1 MAAFELARRLAAG
14 AAHDLPEHRMVGV
27 PAAVVAHQ
35 GADVVRQRIEVGEDL
50 VQRLCGPVAAL
61 RRRGVE
67 VVDVGR
73 MVAVVMDLHR
83 LGVDVRLVLV
93 CRVGQGIEFEGS
105 RRRLGVSRADDARGR
120 DRAKAGENMTTVQHR
135 VPPLG

>member
-1 MAAFELARRLAAG
+1 MICQNIEWFACPPPLLRTSVRMSSGSALRLPRISCSGFAAQSR
-14 AAHDLPEHRMVGV
+14 
-27 PAAVVAHQ
+27 
-35 GADVVRQRIEVGEDL
+35 
-50 VQRLCGPVAAL
+50 AL

-93 CRVGQGIEFEGS
+93 CRVGQGIEPEGS

-120 DRAKAGENMTTVQHR
+120 DRAKAGENVTTVQHR
-135 VPPLG
+135 FLPWDKGGP